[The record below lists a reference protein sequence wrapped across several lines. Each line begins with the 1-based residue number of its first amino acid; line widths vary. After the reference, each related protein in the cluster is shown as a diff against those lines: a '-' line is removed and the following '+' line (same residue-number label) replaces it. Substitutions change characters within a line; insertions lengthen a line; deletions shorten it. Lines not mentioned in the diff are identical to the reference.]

1 VPFRK
6 EHYPPE
12 TLAMMYR
19 VLDECVAEIVG
30 GQAVDQI
37 RLGGISMQCAQILLG
52 AVAEGEQDP
61 ERLKH
66 IVLQK
71 VGRPVTD
78 PGQRQ
83 RRSKSG

>member
-1 VPFRK
+1 MPFRN

-30 GQAVDQI
+30 TQAIDQI
-37 RLGGISMQCAQILLG
+37 TLGGIRMRCAQILLG

-66 IVLQK
+66 IVRQN
-71 VGRPVTD
+71 VRP
-78 PGQRQ
+78 GN
-83 RRSKSG
+83 